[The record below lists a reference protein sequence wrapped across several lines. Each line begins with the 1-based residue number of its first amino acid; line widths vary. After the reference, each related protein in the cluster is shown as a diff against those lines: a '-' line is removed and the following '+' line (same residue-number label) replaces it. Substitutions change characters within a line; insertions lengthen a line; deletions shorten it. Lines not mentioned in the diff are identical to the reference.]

1 MKKTS
6 LFLSVAIALV
16 SFASCQ
22 KNELSAPAE
31 GTSFS
36 MFAELT
42 PLSKTTLDGFS
53 VDWENDDAIYVVTSG
68 SNAWASAKTFTYDE
82 GRFNTSATIADGT
95 YSFNAIYCTE
105 ALSAGHTSASTI
117 HTLSNVQ
124 DQDCAHPTSH
134 VKFYDALAGSFSATL
149 PVSKPVS
156 VTMNHIYTMMQVD
169 LENATGADVELVK
182 YEMTAENAVLAGSFE
197 ITDFA
202 APSIICK
209 SGQTSTISVNLTGA
223 MVKAGE
229 NLPVYFVMAPLA
241 DYSGAVTM
249 KVTDSEGNV
258 YEKTVNVSGKSF
270 RAGAYNTASFAFD
283 TAQAAGGLTV
293 VNAESPEGVS
303 IAWKTGDLVGI
314 YAEDGAAVSYEV
326 TDISADGKSAS
337 VEAEADGKLY
347 AVYPYNEK
355 AVLSGDKVELVLPYS
370 HVADTPGAVTSGTN
384 VRVAVSENG
393 VLNFKNIFGYLKIEV
408 KDADIKEV
416 VVRSLNPKISLAGKS
431 VITVGTEPSL
441 EIADGVPHVLLVP
454 TEGQN
459 VIAPGVY
466 YIPVALGAMDKG
478 FSLRFKKEG
487 KMFVK
492 NVTSATA
499 IARNSVTDLGTLV
512 SSDSSFEEFVE
523 MTIVDKGNQG
533 GFALP
538 DDKEAYHEYGT
549 NTKTAPSG
557 RALVNLND
565 ANLST
570 YWCMPSGKLNGGTG
584 EAYDI
589 NGVKT
594 IRGSYLRLDFNQSG
608 KGPSTTSCVN
618 RVDKVIFE
626 YSNIYDPDNQDIT
639 MGHDWMPWTLD
650 VREYNVMQ
658 PDGNLKYGTL
668 QNLTVEE
675 SALPWTWEYNNLYVS
690 DVVQRS
696 HSVSNYNGP
705 LFNGLILC
713 CTRTR
718 DNDGNELQPKNAT
731 SGVTFKNLAVTTPES
746 QWGLSELHVWVH
758 IYK

>member
-6 LFLSVAIALV
+6 LFLSAAIALV

-42 PLSKTTLDGFS
+42 PLSKTTLDGYS

-134 VKFYDALAGSFSATL
+134 VKFYDALAGSFSAIL

-169 LENATGADVELVK
+169 LENATGTDVELVK

-355 AVLSGDKVELVLPYS
+355 AVLSGDKVELVLHYS
-370 HVADTPGAVTSGTN
+370 HVADATGTVTSATN

-393 VLNFKNIFGYLKIEV
+393 TFDFKNIFGYLKVNVAEEGV
-408 KDADIKEV
+408 KQVVIRSIKAQ
-416 VVRSLNPKISLAGKS
+416 NFLAGKAS
-431 VITVGTEPSL
+431 VIINENAAPEVTVL
-441 EIADGVPHVLLVP
+441 DGVPHVVLVP
-454 TEGQN
+454 AEGQAT
-459 VIAPGVY
+459 IATGTY
-466 YIPVALGAMDKG
+466 YIPVVPGTMEQG
-478 FSLRFKKEG
+478 VSIRFKKG
-487 KMFVK
+487 LKMYVK
-492 NVTSATA
+492 EDEAPVTV
-499 IARNSVTDLGTLV
+499 ARNGVTDFGTLATGG
-512 SSDSSFEEFVE
+512 SFDEYEEFV
-523 MTIVDKGNQG
+523 INDDAA
-533 GFALP
+533 GFTGC
-538 DDKEAYHEYGT
+538 YREYGT
-549 NTKTAPSG
+549 NSISTAPHYLWHAG
-557 RALVNLND
+557 DGDITTFWN
-565 ANLST
+565 
-570 YWCMPSGKLNGGTG
+570 MPSGALSGGTG

-589 NGVKT
+589 NGKKT
-594 IRGSYLRLDFNQSG
+594 IRGSYLRLDVNLSSQG
-608 KGPSTTSCVN
+608 PAKGDACPN
-618 RVDKVIFE
+618 RVDRIIFE
-626 YSNIYDPDNQDIT
+626 YEGIYHPDNVELT
-639 MGHDWMPWTLD
+639 GGHDWMPWTLD
-650 VREYNVMQ
+650 VRTYNVKQ
-658 PDGNLKYGTL
+658 PDGSLKYGTL
-668 QNLTVEE
+668 QHLTVEDD
-675 SALPWTWEYNNLYVS
+675 ALPWTWEYNNLYVS
-690 DVVQRS
+690 NIVKRS
-696 HSVSNYNGP
+696 HSVDNYKGAVMH
-705 LFNGLILC
+705 GLILC

-718 DNDGNELQPKNAT
+718 DNIDNVLQPKDAID
-731 SGVTFKNLAVTTPES
+731 GVEFRDLAKATPES
-746 QWGLSELHVWVH
+746 QWGLAELRVWARREV
-758 IYK
+758 K